1 MHGRHHVL
9 KWPEPLKPTAIRRA
23 WFEKVS
29 KLPPGLD
36 LNEAAKALREP
47 YGAVRRWAV
56 LFGYQFPDRRR
67 TVSPQQWSKV
77 DWARRDA
84 DIARSLGVTRECVR
98 LVRKSKG
105 VGPSAA
111 QRAIRNFEHFVAT
124 QRDRLH
130 GLLVEDVIRHSGT
143 DLPYHVVRRVLR
155 DGDVQPHEPHS
166 PLREIN
172 WKLPNRDLAAIWA
185 TSARYIANLRARLEV
200 GPSKWNA
207 RRRDIARSSEYNA
220 ALTKE
225 KQRAQAERRRKPAV
239 RQAVPAEAKQ

>member
-1 MHGRHHVL
+1 MHGRHQL
-9 KWPEPLKPTAIRRA
+9 KWPESFKRTGIRQG
-23 WFEKVS
+23 WFDKIS

-36 LNEAAKALREP
+36 LAEAAKSLREP

-77 DWARRDA
+77 DWTRRDA
-84 DIARSLGVTRECVR
+84 DIARALGVTRECVR

-111 QRAIRNFEHFVAT
+111 QTAIREFEHFV
-124 QRDRLH
+124 RMNRERLH
-130 GLLVEDVIRHSGT
+130 GLLVEDVIHHSGT

-155 DGDVQPHEPHS
+155 DQDVRPHESHS
-166 PLREIN
+166 PLRQIN
-172 WKLPNRDLAAIWA
+172 WKLPNRDLARLWG
-185 TSARYIANLRARLEV
+185 TSPRYVANLRARLKV

-207 RRRDIARSSEYNA
+207 RRRDIGRSTEYSN
-220 ALTKE
+220 ALTRE
-225 KQRAQAERRRKPAV
+225 RQRAQSQRRKKDRTPSAL
-239 RQAVPAEAKQ
+239 RQAIPA